1 MKPNKFREMM
11 NAGTPTMGTHIHS
24 TWPSI
29 IEVVGH
35 TGVFDYVEFVEEYG
49 PWDLYAFDDMGRTA
63 ELHQLGSMIKVE
75 AESRGFIAQRA
86 IGSGFESVLFS
97 DCRSAAEAQECVNIC
112 RADTGDGNGTYGVA
126 TRRFTYMGYGGS
138 AEYVNM
144 INDVVVVL
152 MIEKQSAVEQL
163 DEILDIDGVEMIQWG
178 PGDYSMNTGRMG
190 QHDSSEIKK
199 VEREVIAKALQAGVH
214 PRAEIVSPDQAK
226 YYLDLGVRHFCM
238 ETDIAI
244 LFKWL
249 KENGEELRRSIDG

>member
-1 MKPNKFREMM
+1 MMK
-11 NAGTPTMGTHIHS
+11 AGTPTMGTHIHS

-35 TGVFDYVEFVEEYG
+35 TGVYDYIEFVEEYG
-49 PWDLYAFDDMGRTA
+49 PWDLFAFDDMCRAA
-63 ELHQLGSMIKVE
+63 ELHKLGSMIKVE
-75 AESRGFIAQRA
+75 AESRGLIAQRA

-97 DCRSAAEAQECVNIC
+97 DCRTVEEAQECVNLC
-112 RADTGDGNGTYGVA
+112 RADTGEGGGTYGVA

-138 AEYVNM
+138 AEYVDM

-152 MIEKQSAVEQL
+152 MIEKRTAVEQL
-163 DEILDIDGVEMIQWG
+163 DEILAIDGVEMIQWG

-190 QHDSSEIKK
+190 QHASPETKE
-199 VEREVIAKALQAGVH
+199 VEREVIAKALKAGVH
-214 PRAEIVSPDQAK
+214 PRAEINSPDAAK

-249 KENGEELRRSIDG
+249 KENGEELRRALEGA

>member
-138 AEYVNM
+138 AEYLSL
-144 INDVVVVL
+144 IH
-152 MIEKQSAVEQL
+152 I
-163 DEILDIDGVEMIQWG
+163 
-178 PGDYSMNTGRMG
+178 
-190 QHDSSEIKK
+190 
-199 VEREVIAKALQAGVH
+199 
-214 PRAEIVSPDQAK
+214 
-226 YYLDLGVRHFCM
+226 
-238 ETDIAI
+238 
-244 LFKWL
+244 
-249 KENGEELRRSIDG
+249 